1 LCQNNACINDNP
13 IEEVSE
19 FKYLGYLISDY
30 RSDLEGKIQ
39 TYNKINGVIRRHFG
53 KQMTKETRLTIHNIT
68 AKAALKFGSEA
79 WVLKKRDEQRLE
91 AAQMKFLRHLLG
103 ITKLDRERN
112 QSVREKLG
120 VQNIVLEI
128 KQYQREWLQ
137 HVQRM
142 DTDRIPKQA
151 LKYRAKGK
159 RSIGRPRKRWKD
171 QLHLEG

>member
-1 LCQNNACINDNP
+1 MTTETKL
-13 IEEVSE
+13 
-19 FKYLGYLISDY
+19 
-30 RSDLEGKIQ
+30 
-39 TYNKINGVIRRHFG
+39 RR
-53 KQMTKETRLTIHNIT
+53 HNIT

-91 AAQMKFLRHLLG
+91 AAQMKFVRHLLG

-128 KQYQREWLQ
+128 KQYQRQWLQ
-137 HVQRM
+137 HVERM
-142 DTDRIPKQA
+142 ERDRIPKQA
-151 LKYRAKGK
+151 LKYRPK
-159 RSIGRPRKRWKD
+159 RKSIGRPRKRWKD